1 MYSTIIYIPFLASIL
16 SLFIIC
22 YFYQFYFGLYLICS
36 LFFFLLLVFNILSAH
51 NILNEFCVR
60 KGINSFNISSNKLY
74 LFFFIIL
81 MLLIPLFNF
90 CIGAR
95 LFATINNIAVS
106 SFKGI
111 GISHDII
118 TLFISAL
125 IFILLISTV
134 LS

>member
-1 MYSTIIYIPFLASIL
+1 
-16 SLFIIC
+16 
-22 YFYQFYFGLYLICS
+22 
-36 LFFFLLLVFNILSAH
+36 
-51 NILNEFCVR
+51 
-60 KGINSFNISSNKLY
+60 
-74 LFFFIIL
+74 